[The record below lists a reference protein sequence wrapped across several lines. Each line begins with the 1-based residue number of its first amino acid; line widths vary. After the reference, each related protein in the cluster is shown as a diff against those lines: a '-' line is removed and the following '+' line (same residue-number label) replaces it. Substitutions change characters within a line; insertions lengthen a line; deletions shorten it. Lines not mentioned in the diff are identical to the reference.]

1 MEGQDICDI
10 LIETYNVNKFD
21 NASKELKSALYEE
34 AKKCCDA
41 HRMEIYENKTDT
53 IPLQTNKRNVL
64 MKLIENHFDPMIQE
78 PMPKFIAGP
87 TTLTVHKSPDE
98 KRMIYIFGE
107 WHTGIKDCKMF
118 QYEDDEK
125 WNSDN
130 PDKMTIDYFLH
141 ELMKTTSAYLD
152 IYFEF
157 PAFPKEKYGYYKHLS
172 YGKINT
178 HLRNLFEKFS
188 KCINKVN
195 SSRSSGECSLARIHY
210 FDSRRINKG
219 GYLFGLTDLD
229 DLIEMVG
236 GFKVQHGDNLN
247 KSLVKEYVELVKTDK
262 KVIEI
267 LNALGSSN
275 EQEFKDFWIKQL
287 SDNELNI
294 KETKSG
300 KYQDRGTIEEITI
313 MNSIKDFTEKEIV
326 RKAMS
331 FKDTYIEL
339 VTTIFK
345 ESKRG
350 GNKIIFYNAFE
361 DFIDCII
368 KTSARTADAY
378 LLARMFKDFD
388 MTKMKTHANRDLTD
402 QPNRAYNVII
412 YAGNSHAE
420 LCRRYLKE
428 VAGFEEIA
436 STGIN
441 NGEEVNCIDMET
453 IPQPF
458 FSTWTRSPSKE
469 ENYQSFIDMWNKYI
483 DEHKHIMLTNLIQ
496 QKKS

>member
-53 IPLQTNKRNVL
+53 IPLRTNKRNIL
-64 MKLIENHFDPMIQE
+64 MKLIENHFDPSIQQ

-130 PDKMTIDYFLH
+130 PDKMTIDYFLY

-157 PAFPKEKYGYYKHLS
+157 PAFSKRLRRYHQNFNFGMEDDHF
-172 YGKINT
+172 
-178 HLRNLFEKFS
+178 RNLFQKFK
-188 KCINKVN
+188 KCIN
-195 SSRSSGECSLARIHY
+195 SSRTTGDCALARVHF
-210 FDSRRINKG
+210 FDSRRKNSGDVVI
-219 GYLFGLTDLD
+219 
-229 DLIEMVG
+229 
-236 GFKVQHGDNLN
+236 GFNDLN
-247 KSLVKEYVELVKTDK
+247 KMSEKIDYLRQKYDKEPNRLKNKYIELVKTDTK
-262 KVIEI
+262 LIYI

-287 SDNELNI
+287 NDNELNI

-300 KYQDRGTIEEITI
+300 KYQDRGTKEEIEI

-326 RKAMS
+326 RKAM
-331 FKDTYIEL
+331 KYRDKYIEL
-339 VTTIFK
+339 VTTIFE
-345 ESKRG
+345 ESKIG
-350 GNKIIFYNAFE
+350 VKKMDKDIIYNALE
-361 DFIDCII
+361 DVIQYTEDTNAIV
-368 KTSARTADAY
+368 ADVY

-402 QPNRAYNVII
+402 QPKRAYNVII
-412 YAGNSHAE
+412 YAGDNHSK
-420 LCRRYLKE
+420 LYRRYLKE

-436 STGIN
+436 STGKSKY
-441 NGEEVNCIDMET
+441 NGVHCIDMRR

-458 FSTWTRSPSKE
+458 FSTWTRIQTWE
-469 ENYQSFIDMWNKYI
+469 DLWAKYI
-483 DEHKHIMLTNLIQ
+483 VDQIKEDEYKTFEDLLNYPD
-496 QKKS
+496 